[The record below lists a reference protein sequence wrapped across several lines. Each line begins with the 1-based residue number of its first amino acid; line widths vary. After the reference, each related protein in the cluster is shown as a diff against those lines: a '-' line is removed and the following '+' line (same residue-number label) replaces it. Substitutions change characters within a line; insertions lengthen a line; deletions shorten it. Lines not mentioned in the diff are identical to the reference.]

1 MGFDAIETGIR
12 TLLKTKVEFDEKNTA
27 YLDLG
32 ILETATKRWA
42 AITFPGPLGTEKQA
56 FGAPVKTTLNW
67 RVILSVFIQYTDI
80 SEYSSDT
87 KTVLQSVVDALKSD
101 QTLSNSCDDSSFSL
115 VDFDSI
121 EIYGKSWG
129 VFTFHIEAWEY

>member
-1 MGFDAIETGIR
+1 MGFEAIETGVR
-12 TLLKTKVEFDEKNTA
+12 TLLKTKMEFDDDNTP

-42 AITFPGPLGTEKQA
+42 AITFPGPLVTEKQA
-56 FGAPVKTTLNW
+56 FGTPITTTLNW
-67 RVILSVFIQYTDI
+67 RIILTVFIHYTDI

-101 QTLSNSCDDSSFSL
+101 QTLSGSCDDSSFAL
-115 VDFDSI
+115 VDFDSV

>member
-1 MGFDAIETGIR
+1 MGFDTIETGVR
-12 TLLKTKVEFDEKNTA
+12 ALLKTKTEFDADNTA

-56 FGAPVKTTLNW
+56 FGTPVTISLCW
-67 RVILSVFIQYTDI
+67 RIILTVFIQYTDI

-101 QTLSNSCDDSSFSL
+101 QTLSGSCDDSSFTL
-115 VDFDSI
+115 IDFDSV